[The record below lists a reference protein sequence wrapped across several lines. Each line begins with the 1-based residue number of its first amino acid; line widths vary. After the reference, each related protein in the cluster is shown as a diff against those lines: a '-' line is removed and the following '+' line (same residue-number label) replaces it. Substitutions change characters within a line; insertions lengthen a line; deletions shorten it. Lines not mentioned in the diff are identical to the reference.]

1 MIANMQDI
9 DKLRSAVQDVHVPL
23 EVFEWVYC
31 PFVFY
36 WNYNRLNSVFY
47 KKCWSDK
54 KLLSFEYIIKNLF
67 LLFNFYLIW

>member
-36 WNYNRLNSVFY
+36 WNYNRLNSVF
-47 KKCWSDK
+47 
-54 KLLSFEYIIKNLF
+54 L
-67 LLFNFYLIW
+67 